1 MEKKERWLS
10 KFEELEPEEQLEV
23 ADFIREELDLNVE
36 IAEDEGEE
44 YNILYSRKEEDFFEK
59 FIYSLKANNIAK
71 KNLDT
76 LKKFD
81 SLNEKNKKKVIL
93 ELSKIISKYLY
104 LEEIDNKKKIC
115 SNEGHDF
122 TKWTTNKWTTSEYF
136 MEDHREHDVEH
147 IAWIR
152 SCKRCG
158 YVESVEEEPQELID
172 ARNEKEKQIKIKELK
187 QELKKLEGK

>member
-44 YNILYSRKEEDFFEK
+44 YNILYSRKVEDFFEK
-59 FIYSLKANNIAK
+59 FIDCLEAEDIAK
-71 KNLDT
+71 KNLDK

-115 SNEGHDF
+115 NNEGHDF
-122 TKWTTNKWTTSEYF
+122 TKWTTNKWTTREYF
-136 MEDHREHDVEH
+136 REDHCEYDVEH
-147 IAWIR
+147 IAWTR

-158 YVESVEEEPQELID
+158 YVESVENEPQELID
-172 ARNEKEKQIKIKELK
+172 ARNEKAKQNKIKKLK
-187 QELKKLEGK
+187 QELKKLEGE

>member
-44 YNILYSRKEEDFFEK
+44 YNILYSRKVEDFFEK

-76 LKKFD
+76 LKKF
-81 SLNEKNKKKVIL
+81 NN
-93 ELSKIISKYLY
+93 
-104 LEEIDNKKKIC
+104 
-115 SNEGHDF
+115 
-122 TKWTTNKWTTSEYF
+122 
-136 MEDHREHDVEH
+136 
-147 IAWIR
+147 
-152 SCKRCG
+152 
-158 YVESVEEEPQELID
+158 
-172 ARNEKEKQIKIKELK
+172 
-187 QELKKLEGK
+187 